1 MKQKLGFI
9 LTAVV
14 IVVVLILINT
24 VSYVGEDEKPDS
36 ESAPNRSTY
45 HAGATGT
52 RALYELLNETGTSVM
67 RWRETPQ
74 KLLSQDKV
82 KTFVIVGDTKLA
94 IEQEEANH
102 LLHWV
107 AQGGRLVLVDRRPE
121 QFLLPPSDKWNITS
135 RFANFGFAEI
145 DPANSDQMTGNV
157 KAISPA
163 QPTLMT
169 EKIEAVMP
177 SRFASVLIISPEEKE
192 EVASNETA
200 GRDDEEEV
208 EEKPAVVEQTQ
219 AKQTT
224 SAPVVHLRNNDGAL
238 LLDYGY
244 GSGRII
250 VLSDP
255 YIFANGGIG
264 LRDNLAL
271 AMNILTSG
279 NGLIAFDEYH
289 QGRGTTR
296 NAFVGYFSGT
306 PVLALCG
313 QIVLI
318 VLLVLWTRGRRFARP
333 LPLPRVDRRSSLE
346 FVASMAEVQ
355 QRARAFDLAVENI
368 YARTRRVLARYA
380 GVDYNSSRNEI
391 AARVGSRSNVDA
403 RQLEVLMKQCED
415 AINGQ
420 PITERQS
427 ILLVKRLRDV
437 EAKLGLRMRSRD
449 AKQAAQNI

>member
-1 MKQKLGFI
+1 MRQKLGFI

-14 IVVVLILINT
+14 IVVVLIIINA

-36 ESAPNRSTY
+36 ESAPNRSSY

-52 RALYELLNETGTSVM
+52 RALYELLNESGFSVM

-74 KLLSQDKV
+74 KLLTQDKV

-107 AQGGRLVLVDRRPE
+107 ARGGRLVLVDRRPE
-121 QFLLPPSDKWNITS
+121 QFLLPPTEHWTVSS
-135 RFANFGFAEI
+135 RFVNLGFADI
-145 DPANSDQMTGNV
+145 DPANPDEMTNKV
-157 KAISPA
+157 KAVSPA
-163 QPTLMT
+163 QPTLLT
-169 EKIEAVMP
+169 EKVEAVMP
-177 SRFASVLIISPEEKE
+177 SRFASVLTLSPEEKE
-192 EVASNETA
+192 ETATNETA
-200 GRDDEEEV
+200 GEEAV
-208 EEKPAVVEQTQ
+208 EEDELEAVDATEV
-219 AKQTT
+219 KQTT
-224 SAPVVHLRNNDGAL
+224 SAPVIHLANNDGAL

-244 GSGRII
+244 GSGRIV

-264 LRDNLAL
+264 LRDNLPLAL
-271 AMNILTSG
+271 NILTSSS
-279 NGLIAFDEYH
+279 GLIAFDEYH

-333 LPLPRVDRRSSLE
+333 LPLPKVDRRSSLE

-355 QRARAFDLAVENI
+355 QRARAYDLAVENI
-368 YARTRRVLARYA
+368 YSRTRRVLARYA
-380 GVDYNSSRNEI
+380 GVDYNSSRSEI

-420 PITERQS
+420 PISERQS

-437 EAKLGLRMRSRD
+437 EAKLGLRMRSRE